1 MESTKNRYH
10 VDLVFSNLFFGINFS
25 YYVSL
30 IKHYVFFQDL
40 FFLQIAASALFFIPF
55 ALFSRRYRR
64 VRLTR
69 SDVWRIL
76 LVTLLIVYGNMYM
89 VLWGAKYTNPIDA
102 STIATLGPAFTL
114 VAAALLVRRRV
125 SWVQLVGVAL
135 SVAGAAILIFDKGIL
150 ITRGSEAFGNVLVLV
165 SVISVAV
172 NTVIIKPVL
181 VKLGTL
187 TVMGWY
193 YIIGLVITAPFFAKG
208 TFSNYYFALPPN
220 ALLEIAYILILGTI
234 LPSYLLYRGTEKL
247 TSVHT
252 ALYRYIQPVVAT
264 LLALARGQ
272 ERIDRSNIISAILIF
287 TGIIL
292 VVAAYESVLLHV
304 RNYFRD
310 RRGIP
315 GPAPEANPL
324 ADGTTPAVEIPA
336 GTAASPAES
345 SPAPPHP
352 AKRKRPAPPNGPAK

>member
-1 MESTKNRYH
+1 MEPLKNRYH

-40 FFLQIAASALFFIPF
+40 FFLQVAASALFFIPF
-55 ALFSRRYRR
+55 ALFSPRYRR
-64 VRLTR
+64 VKLTR
-69 SDVWRIL
+69 SDLWRIL
-76 LVTLLIVYGNMYM
+76 LVTLLVIYGNMYM
-89 VLWGAKYTNPIDA
+89 VLWGAKDTNPIDA

-114 VAAALLVRRRV
+114 IAAALLVRRKV
-125 SWVQLVGVAL
+125 SWVQLIGVLL

-165 SVISVAV
+165 SVISVAI

-193 YIIGLVITAPFFAKG
+193 YIIGLIITAPFFAKSAL
-208 TFSNYYFALPPN
+208 SNYYLALPPN

-247 TSVHT
+247 TPVHT
-252 ALYRYIQPVVAT
+252 ALYRYIQPVIAT
-264 LLALARGQ
+264 ILAIARGQ
-272 ERIDRSNIISAILIF
+272 ERLDRSNIVSAILIF

-292 VVAAYESVLLHV
+292 VVAAYESVF
-304 RNYFRD
+304 RRIRDYFRN
-310 RRGIP
+310 RHRTPPPIP
-315 GPAPEANPL
+315 PSF
-324 ADGTTPAVEIPA
+324 TPASS
-336 GTAASPAES
+336 GTKGES
-345 SPAPPHP
+345 SDP
-352 AKRKRPAPPNGPAK
+352 R